1 MTKPAPMSPRDPAF
15 VSNVRDSF
23 SRQAVMRFIG
33 ATLTLIEPGLV
44 EIELAYRPE
53 LTQQHGFFHAGI
65 ASTIADSAGGY
76 AALSLMPANSSVL
89 TVEYKLNLV
98 APADG
103 DRLRAVGL
111 VLRSGRTLTVAEL
124 KVWVTKA
131 GVESLCAVGTQTTI
145 CLADRPDRAPSG

>member
-1 MTKPAPMSPRDPAF
+1 
-15 VSNVRDSF
+15 
-23 SRQAVMRFIG
+23 G
-33 ATLTLIEPGLV
+33 ATMTRIEPGLV

-65 ASTIADSAGGY
+65 ATTIADSAGGY

-103 DRLRAVGL
+103 ERLRAVGL
-111 VLRSGRTLTVAEL
+111 VLRPGRTLTVCEL
-124 KVWVTKA
+124 KVLVTKA
-131 GVESLCAVGTQTTI
+131 GVETLCAVGTQ
-145 CLADRPDRAPSG
+145 